1 MAYVNLTST
10 KVVSFRLVIALQLFQ
25 FHEAC
30 GVKTP
35 NQSIKGNF
43 I

>member
-25 FHEAC
+25 THEAY
-30 GVKTP
+30 GAKTP